1 MLIGFI
7 LIIILV
13 TLNGFFVAAE
23 FAMVKVRTSQLA
35 LSTKEG
41 TRLRKITDHII
52 KNLEAYLAATQLG
65 ITIASLALG
74 WIGES
79 VAHAAVTNLMTMVGI
94 DIHTVIAHQI
104 AIVLS
109 FSFVTSLH
117 VIFGEMIP
125 KNVAIRHPL
134 ELTLYLAVPL
144 RICYILFIPFV
155 KVANGL
161 ANWILLKFGIEASN
175 HGHEV
180 HSMDELQLIIENS
193 VSAEQNAHDS
203 EKENKHKTSPNN
215 EEQEENN
222 EIVNDKE
229 IQMNKMSIIQ
239 RVLKFDDL
247 EVRKAA
253 ITGERVFMI
262 DVEQPFKKL
271 IEEVIKEGYSR
282 IPVYK
287 ENPNNII
294 GVLYSKDLMRLWQD
308 YKRKPEEDINIKDIL
323 KKPYYVREHIKLG
336 EVLQKFQQKALQFA
350 VVINDEKKFVGI
362 ITMEDILE
370 EFLGEIYDEYD
381 ALQDILMPMG
391 ENEFVANGLARLSNL
406 NEMLP
411 ERMPE
416 GMDYDTLSGL
426 IIHECGKIPSI
437 SEPVMIGNYEIQ
449 VTKHN
454 KRRIQTAII
463 KWNKK

>member
-1 MLIGFI
+1 MLVGLI

-35 LSTKEG
+35 LSTQEG
-41 TRLRKITDHII
+41 SRLRKITDHII

-74 WIGES
+74 WIGED
-79 VAHAAVTNLMTMVGI
+79 VAHKGVIYLMSSIGV
-94 DIHTVIAHQI
+94 DIHSVIAHQI

-161 ANWILLKFGIEASN
+161 ANWILLKFGIQASD

-193 VSAEQNAHDS
+193 VSAEKHAHDS
-203 EKENKHKTSPNN
+203 EKVNKKN
-215 EEQEENN
+215 EQKERKEAVEEK
-222 EIVNDKE
+222 EVKFDK
-229 IQMNKMSIIQ
+229 ISIIQ
-239 RVLKFDDL
+239 KVLKFDDL

-253 ITGERVFMI
+253 VTGERVYML
-262 DVEQPFKKL
+262 DSEMPFEKL
-271 IEEVIKEGYSR
+271 VEEVIKEGYSR
-282 IPVYK
+282 IPLYK
-287 ENPNNII
+287 GSPDNITGI
-294 GVLYSKDLMRLWQD
+294 LYTKDLMRLWQEN
-308 YKRKPEEDINIKDIL
+308 KEKPDEEISIKQIV
-323 KKPYYVREHIKLG
+323 KKPYYVREHVKLG
-336 EVLQKFQQKALQFA
+336 EVLQKFQEKAIQFA
-350 VVINDEKKFVGI
+350 IVIDDKKKFVGI

-381 ALQDILMPMG
+381 DLQDILVPMG
-391 ENEFVANGLARLSNL
+391 DNEFIVNGLGRLSNL

-416 GMDYDTLSGL
+416 GLDYDTFSGL
-426 IIHECGKIPSI
+426 VIYECGKIPSI
-437 SEPVMIGNYEIQ
+437 AEIVTIGNYQIQ
-449 VTKHN
+449 VTKYQR
-454 KRRIQTAII
+454 KRIQTAMV